1 MASLY
6 GRFWRIM
13 KVAFYSYKERESTV
27 VRLRRGPEVM
37 FRKSTI
43 AFSILSACAL
53 GLSLRWPG
61 TEGRPQTAAEL
72 IREMAATYANCR
84 SYRDQGAVKTT
95 SSSDNRV
102 DEKPF
107 WTEFIR
113 PDYFR
118 FEYDDRLAPFFMK
131 WNRNYV
137 WLDHGEVWDWFAFNK
152 GKEREKSLD
161 LALACATGVSGGSA
175 HRVPRLLMPKNVT
188 WGRSL
193 VGLLDPKVECVE
205 KIDGHPC
212 YRVTGRYAPGM
223 DATVWIDVDSHLIR
237 QVLEVFKSHGFQQLT
252 TYEPEIDVA
261 IARHSVP

>member
-1 MASLY
+1 MIS
-6 GRFWRIM
+6 G
-13 KVAFYSYKERESTV
+13 K
-27 VRLRRGPEVM
+27 P
-37 FRKSTI
+37 TI
-43 AFSILSACAL
+43 AFWALVTCAIGGSARLPA
-53 GLSLRWPG
+53 
-61 TEGRPQTAAEL
+61 TADRPQTAAQP
-72 IREMAATYANCR
+72 IQKMAATYASCR

-118 FEYDDRLAPFFMK
+118 FEYRDRLAPFFMK
-131 WNRNYV
+131 WDRNYV

-161 LALACATGVSGGSA
+161 LALAGATGVSGGSA
-175 HRVPRLLMPKNVT
+175 HRVPRLLMPKDVT

-193 VGLLDPKVECVE
+193 ADLLDPKIDCVE
-205 KIDGHPC
+205 SIDGHPC
-212 YRVTGRYAPGM
+212 DRITGRYAPGV
-223 DATVWIDVDSHLIR
+223 DVTVWIDLDSHLIR